1 MHETRESDEDRRRA
15 LAAGGETA
23 DVAGGAN
30 IFGSR
35 SAERAFPANC
45 AVKAWHPKVADS
57 GEGTCTLAQRGGRLG
72 QGEAAGTCCATS
84 ALRNQEDVMRVLV
97 VEDEPDLLSV
107 LAQSL
112 REDGYA
118 VDTAGDGREGF
129 LKARGGQGQ
138 YDALVLDL
146 MLPKMDGWTVLKELR
161 KSGNAVPV
169 LVLTARDA
177 LSDRV
182 RGLDS
187 GADDYLAK
195 PFELAELLARLR
207 ALIRRS
213 AGKPTSV
220 VEAGDV
226 LIDMAAKT
234 VTKAGQDV
242 GLTAREYSLVEFLA
256 MHRGELVS
264 RTMIYDHLFDDDDD
278 SLSNL
283 VDVHVSNV
291 RKKLGRNFIA
301 TRRGQ
306 GYMLGASDD
315 GAAGDSNGGDEEDE
329 GDV

>member
-1 MHETRESDEDRRRA
+1 
-15 LAAGGETA
+15 
-23 DVAGGAN
+23 
-30 IFGSR
+30 
-35 SAERAFPANC
+35 
-45 AVKAWHPKVADS
+45 
-57 GEGTCTLAQRGGRLG
+57 
-72 QGEAAGTCCATS
+72 
-84 ALRNQEDVMRVLV
+84 MRVLV

-118 VDTAGDGREGF
+118 VDTAEDGREGF
-129 LKARGGQGQ
+129 LKARGGQ

-161 KSGNAVPV
+161 RAGQAVPV

-207 ALIRRS
+207 ALIRRC
-213 AGKPTSV
+213 AGKPSSL
-220 VEAGDV
+220 VEIADV
-226 LIDMAAKT
+226 RIDMAAKT
-234 VTKAGQDV
+234 ITRSGQPV
-242 GLTAREYSLVEFLA
+242 SLTAREYALVEFLA
-256 MHRGELVS
+256 VHRGELVS
-264 RTMIYDHLFDDDDD
+264 RSMIYDHLFDDTDD

-291 RKKLGRNFIA
+291 RKKLGHDFIT

-306 GYMLGASDD
+306 GYMLGGPAED
-315 GAAGDSNGGDEEDE
+315 GAAE
-329 GDV
+329 GEPDGSAGHV